1 MRGSSPPPAPTAWG
15 WVGPASAPR
24 ADLPA
29 LLWALALLVPLL
41 LNLGGAPLLDV
52 DEGAFSEATR
62 QMLAS
67 GDFGHTMLHG
77 VDRFDKPIGVYWVQ
91 AASAA
96 ILGNSPL
103 AYRLPSVLCTWA
115 LALTLGWFAW
125 RRWGRAAGA
134 LAGLMVVTS
143 LGMLGIGRA
152 ATADGLLNLLL
163 GLTALDLWRHLETG
177 ARAPLRRAALWIG
190 LGLLTKG
197 PVALVVPGAAWL
209 VWVAASGRW
218 RDFGRSLA
226 DPWAWV
232 LMLGTSL
239 PWYAYALHRHGQA
252 FIDGFFLRHNVE
264 RFSGTL
270 EGHGAGIGYY
280 LVVLPLLWL
289 PWSALGLTV
298 LARLRGL
305 WGDPLGRFLLAWSG
319 FVVAFFSLSGTKL
332 PHYVLYAG
340 PALVLLWT
348 GVAPAAGRWVWRAS
362 ALGMGLWLAALTLA
376 PWAVRAQAARIDS
389 PLYRALVEG
398 APEPVALGV
407 AGGVMTLALA
417 AWSWRPTAVRDG
429 AGRPSAG
436 GVAGPGR
443 LPWRLGVWAYGAA
456 LLLSALALPW
466 WAQAVQG
473 PIDRAARFTVNRAE
487 PVVQWGVHWPSVGI
501 ARAAP
506 TPRRPPAAGEVAIA
520 RADRLPTALPDGGRL
535 EILFEER
542 GVVVVKRHAP
552 HASTLRPD
560 APAGAQGTHD
570 RLSDTSA
577 RLHPGTHPTG
587 NAP

>member
-1 MRGSSPPPAPTAWG
+1 VDRLAW
-15 WVGPASAPR
+15 
-24 ADLPA
+24 
-29 LLWALALLVPLL
+29 LWALALLVPLL
-41 LNLGGAPLLDV
+41 LNLGGAPLFDV

-96 ILGNSPL
+96 IVGNTPL
-103 AYRLPSVLCTWA
+103 AYRLPSVLSTWA
-115 LALTLGWFAW
+115 LALALGWFAW
-125 RRWGRAAGA
+125 QRFGRTAGA

-218 RDFGRSLA
+218 RAFGRSLA

-298 LARLRGL
+298 LVRVRTL
-305 WGDPLGRFLLAWSG
+305 WADPLGRFLLAWSG
-319 FVVAFFSLSGTKL
+319 FVVGFFSLSGTKL

-348 GVAPAAGRWVWRAS
+348 GVAPQAGRWVWRLAG
-362 ALGMGLWLAALTLA
+362 LGMALWLAALTLA
-376 PWAVRAQAARIDS
+376 PWVVQAQTSRIDS

-398 APEPVALGV
+398 AQDPLALGV
-407 AGGVMTLALA
+407 AGGVLALA
-417 AWSWRPTAVRDG
+417 LAVWSLAMPRQGRQTAGSQADG
-429 AGRPSAG
+429 EAGWPRRLAASAY
-436 GVAGPGR
+436 A
-443 LPWRLGVWAYGAA
+443 AA
-456 LLLSALALPW
+456 LLFSALALPW
-466 WAQAVQG
+466 WAEAVQG
-473 PIDRAARFTVNRAE
+473 PIDRAARFTAGRPE

-506 TPRRPPAAGEVAIA
+506 TPRRVPEVGEVAIT
-520 RADRLPTALPDGGRL
+520 RRDRLPAALPDGSRL
-535 EILFEER
+535 QILFEER
-542 GVVVVKRHAP
+542 GVVVVKRL
-552 HASTLRPD
+552 T
-560 APAGAQGTHD
+560 
-570 RLSDTSA
+570 
-577 RLHPGTHPTG
+577 PG
-587 NAP
+587 

>member
-1 MRGSSPPPAPTAWG
+1 MAGEPAPPTRTAWG
-15 WVGPASAPR
+15 WGAPAAPPR
-24 ADLPA
+24 ADRIA

-41 LNLGGAPLLDV
+41 LKLGGAPLFDV

-96 ILGNSPL
+96 IFGNTPL
-103 AYRLPSVLCTWA
+103 AYRLPSVLSTWA
-115 LALTLGWFAW
+115 LALALGWFAW
-125 RRWGRAAGA
+125 QRWGRAAGA
-134 LAGLMVVTS
+134 LSGLIVVTS

-197 PVALVVPGAAWL
+197 PVAVVVPGAAWL
-209 VWVAASGRW
+209 VWVATSGRW

-298 LARLRGL
+298 LVRVRAL
-305 WGDPLGRFLLAWSG
+305 WADPLGRFLLAWSG
-319 FVVAFFSLSGTKL
+319 FVVGFFSLSGTKL

-348 GVAPAAGRWVWRAS
+348 GVAPQAGRWVWRLAG
-362 ALGMGLWLAALTLA
+362 LGMALWLAALTLA
-376 PWAVRAQAARIDS
+376 PWVVRAQASRIDS
-389 PLYRALVEG
+389 PLYRALIEG
-398 APEPVALGV
+398 APDPLALGV
-407 AGGVMTLALA
+407 AGGALALA
-417 AWSWRPTAVRDG
+417 LVAWSLAMPRHASQTAASQADAA
-429 AGRPSAG
+429 AGFPRHLAASAYA
-436 GVAGPGR
+436 V
-443 LPWRLGVWAYGAA
+443 A
-456 LLLSALALPW
+456 LLFSALALPW
-466 WAQAVQG
+466 WAEAVQG
-473 PIDRAARFTVNRAE
+473 PIDRAARFTAGRPEA
-487 PVVQWGVHWPSVGI
+487 VVQWGVHWPSVGM
-501 ARAAP
+501 ARSAP
-506 TPRRPPAAGEVAIA
+506 TPRRVPEAGEVAIT
-520 RADRLPTALPDGGRL
+520 RRDRLPAALPDGSRL
-535 EILFEER
+535 QVLFEER
-542 GVVVVKRHAP
+542 GVVVVKRL
-552 HASTLRPD
+552 T
-560 APAGAQGTHD
+560 
-570 RLSDTSA
+570 
-577 RLHPGTHPTG
+577 PG
-587 NAP
+587 